1 MNLIADFVTY
11 FLFLLQTCTCVAFS
25 PPCKSSVIVA
35 ADQESTPS
43 SPSSLPHLELVAG
56 YGDGS
61 LWVFDVQKA
70 RMVQKMQPHAA
81 PVRAVT
87 YSTDGEK
94 QV

>member
-1 MNLIADFVTY
+1 MNLIADFATY
-11 FLFLLQTCTCVAFS
+11 FLQTCTCVAFS

-56 YGDGS
+56 YSDSS
-61 LWVFDVQKA
+61 LRVFDVEKA

-94 QV
+94 